1 MCVNEEVLR
10 LLQIDHLLMLLM
22 NMAHKYCGAIKSGNA
37 LVVHQNIKGIGDART
52 IHDRC
57 HTLIIQ
63 WSKSPHFV
71 LVLSIIELGLINRVN
86 RVVLTLR

>member
-1 MCVNEEVLR
+1 M
-10 LLQIDHLLMLLM
+10 HF
-22 NMAHKYCGAIKSGNA
+22 
-37 LVVHQNIKGIGDART
+37 VHQNIKGIGDART